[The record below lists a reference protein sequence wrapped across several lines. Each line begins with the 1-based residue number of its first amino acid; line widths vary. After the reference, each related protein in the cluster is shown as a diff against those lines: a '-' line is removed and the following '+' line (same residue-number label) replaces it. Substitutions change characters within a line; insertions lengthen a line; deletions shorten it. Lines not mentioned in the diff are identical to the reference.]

1 MYNSFASLSGSDTY
15 IVFGGELIGGAD
27 KIFYRVQRQKT
38 PVFTFG
44 HVDPVTFGRGVR
56 IVTGTIENI
65 VISTGILEE
74 MIYDYY
80 KHRGFDNADQFDI
93 FKLQE
98 NSERSNY
105 ARMFNSI
112 FGFNIFFVN
121 NDDDLSEAEELGLY
135 VFPETAADGTI
146 KQYKIPSIHLD
157 QLPPVDM
164 IVIQGNEAGNVSKM
178 VLHDVEFTTNEIGIA
193 VDGVA
198 PIQVAE
204 FVGRSASPLQDM
216 FEGKQVVGGG
226 TTTNIADDHLD
237 FTQ

>member
-74 MIYDYY
+74 MVYKYY
-80 KHRGFDNADQFDI
+80 KAKGFINESQFDI
-93 FKLQE
+93 FKVGHNTEQA
-98 NSERSNY
+98 NY
-105 ARMFNSI
+105 SRTFKSI
-112 FGFNIFFVN
+112 FGLDLIF
-121 NDDDLSEAEELGLY
+121 AEEPGGGLTPGTEPRMMY
-135 VFPETAADGTI
+135 IYPEVSEDGII
-146 KQYKIPSIHLD
+146 KQYRIPSILLD

-193 VDGVA
+193 VDGIA

-204 FVGRSASPLQDM
+204 FVGRSDSPLKHLISMAEQ
-216 FEGKQVVGGG
+216 
-226 TTTNIADDHLD
+226 NSISDDLR
-237 FTQ
+237 TL

>member
-74 MIYDYY
+74 MIYNYY
-80 KHRGFDNADQFDI
+80 KTIGFDKESKFDI
-93 FKLQE
+93 FKLYD
-98 NSERSNY
+98 NSEKSQY
-105 ARMFNSI
+105 ARTFKSI
-112 FGFNIFFVN
+112 FGFGITFGNTEDIEN
-121 NDDDLSEAEELGLY
+121 AGLY
-135 VFPETAADGTI
+135 AMPITYDDGSI
-146 KQYKIPSIHLD
+146 KQYRIPSILLD

-164 IVIQGNEAGNVSKM
+164 IVLQGNEAGDVSKM
-178 VLHDVEFTTNEIGIA
+178 VIHDVEFTTNQIGIA

-204 FVGRSASPLQDM
+204 FVGRSSNPLQDM
-216 FEGKQVVGGG
+216 FKDRTERDPMLPQDPV
-226 TTTNIADDHLD
+226 NEEPA
-237 FTQ
+237 QRA